1 MNESE
6 IEIGRVLL
14 HFEQV
19 VEEYHLTLEELENYL
34 TFPEIEQEKLEK
46 LLRRLRRNRR
56 QLLNGIQVIVN
67 HVNNVTNNK
76 MKEEALGLLN
86 YFYIVGLNDDEKA
99 LIKAREKE
107 TNLAEE
113 INRDLEIVSKIRS
126 LILKFVY

>member
-19 VEEYHLTLEELENYL
+19 VEEYHHALEELENYL
-34 TFPEIEQEKLEK
+34 TLPEIEQEKLDK
-46 LLRRLRRNRR
+46 LLRKLRRNRR

-67 HVNNVTNNK
+67 HVNNVTDNK

-86 YFYIVGLNDDEKA
+86 YFYVVGLNDDEKV
-99 LIKAREKE
+99 LMKAKEKE
-107 TNLAEE
+107 ASLSEE
-113 INRDLEIVSKIRS
+113 INKDLEIITRIRS

>member
-14 HFEQV
+14 HFEKV

-99 LIKAREKE
+99 LIKAKEKE

>member
-99 LIKAREKE
+99 LMKAKEKD

>member
-14 HFEQV
+14 HFEQI

-99 LIKAREKE
+99 LIKAKEKD

>member
-99 LIKAREKE
+99 LMKAKEKE

>member
-99 LIKAREKE
+99 LIKAKEKE

>member
-6 IEIGRVLL
+6 IEIERVLL

-99 LIKAREKE
+99 LIKAKEKD

>member
-34 TFPEIEQEKLEK
+34 TLPEIEQEKLEK

-56 QLLNGIQVIVN
+56 QLFNGIEVIVN
-67 HVNNVTNNK
+67 HINNVTDNK

-99 LIKAREKE
+99 LKKAKEKE

-113 INRDLEIVSKIRS
+113 IDKDLEIVSKIRS

>member
-34 TFPEIEQEKLEK
+34 TFPEIEQEKLDK
-46 LLRRLRRNRR
+46 LLRKLRRNRR
-56 QLLNGIQVIVN
+56 QLFNGIQVIVN
-67 HVNNVTNNK
+67 HVNSVTDNK

-86 YFYIVGLNDDEKA
+86 YFYMVGLNDDEKA
-99 LIKAREKE
+99 LIKAKEKDSS
-107 TNLAEE
+107 LSEE
-113 INRDLEIVSKIRS
+113 INKDLEIVTKIRS

>member
-1 MNESE
+1 
-6 IEIGRVLL
+6 
-14 HFEQV
+14 
-19 VEEYHLTLEELENYL
+19 
-34 TFPEIEQEKLEK
+34 LEK

-99 LIKAREKE
+99 LMKAKEKE

>member
-34 TFPEIEQEKLEK
+34 TFPEIEQEKLDK
-46 LLRRLRRNRR
+46 LLRKLRRNRR
-56 QLLNGIQVIVN
+56 QLFNGIQVIVN
-67 HVNNVTNNK
+67 HVNNVTDNK

-86 YFYIVGLNDDEKA
+86 YFYMVGLNDDEKA
-99 LIKAREKE
+99 LIKAKEKDSS
-107 TNLAEE
+107 LSEE
-113 INRDLEIVSKIRS
+113 INKDLEIVTKIRS

>member
-99 LIKAREKE
+99 LIKAKEKD

>member
-99 LIKAREKE
+99 LIKAKEKE

-113 INRDLEIVSKIRS
+113 NK
-126 LILKFVY
+126 

>member
-99 LIKAREKE
+99 LIKAKEKE

-113 INRDLEIVSKIRS
+113 INRDLEIISKIRS

>member
-99 LIKAREKE
+99 LIKAKEKE

-126 LILKFVY
+126 IILKFVY

>member
-1 MNESE
+1 M
-6 IEIGRVLL
+6 
-14 HFEQV
+14 
-19 VEEYHLTLEELENYL
+19 
-34 TFPEIEQEKLEK
+34 
-46 LLRRLRRNRR
+46 
-56 QLLNGIQVIVN
+56 LNGIQVIVN

-99 LIKAREKE
+99 LIKAKEKE

>member
-86 YFYIVGLNDDEKA
+86 YLYIVGLNDDEKA
-99 LIKAREKE
+99 LIKAKEKE

>member
-46 LLRRLRRNRR
+46 LLRKLRRNRR

-86 YFYIVGLNDDEKA
+86 YFYVVGLNDDEKA
-99 LIKAREKE
+99 LIKAKEKE
-107 TNLAEE
+107 ANLAEE
-113 INRDLEIVSKIRS
+113 INKDLEIVSKIRS